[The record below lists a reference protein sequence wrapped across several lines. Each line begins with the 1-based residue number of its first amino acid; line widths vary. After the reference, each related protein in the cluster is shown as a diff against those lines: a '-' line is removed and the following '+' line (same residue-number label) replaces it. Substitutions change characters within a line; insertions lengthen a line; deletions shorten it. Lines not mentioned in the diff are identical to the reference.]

1 MSQYTIT
8 WGVGR
13 VRMVTTDD
21 PSAAQTMAQALYQ
34 AGWPGLSVVD
44 TTNGR
49 TIPWRTVNWRQ
60 W

>member
-1 MSQYTIT
+1 MYTIK

-13 VRMVTTDD
+13 VRQVTTDD
-21 PSAAQTMAQALYQ
+21 PSAAQTMAQALAQ

-44 TTNGR
+44 SNGR
-49 TIPWRTVNWRQ
+49 TIPYRTVNWRQ